1 MINFNQIVFSIAVIG
16 MSLISGKMN
25 GQILG
30 GMRLKDND
38 EGPKG
43 QFSLYG
49 SFDYS
54 KVTSPSG
61 RSSNVSSAPIGIGY
75 FFNNNDAIGV
85 NYAYT
90 EDNVNHQV
98 VSKQNETGIWYSPS
112 LALGKYFTLIAHF
125 DVHYVWGQQ
134 LSETTASME
143 NFNGF
148 RLRGYPMIGIVLGGG
163 WGLKFRFA
171 DFSLLETKSK
181 EGWTKTSV
189 AGVNGSAFGMG
200 VSKNIDFRRKN

>member
-49 SFDYS
+49 SLDYS

-61 RSSNVSSAPIGIGY
+61 SSSNVSSAPIGIGY

-90 EDNVNHQV
+90 EDNANHHV

-112 LALGKYFTLIAHF
+112 LALGKY
-125 DVHYVWGQQ
+125 
-134 LSETTASME
+134 
-143 NFNGF
+143 
-148 RLRGYPMIGIVLGGG
+148 LR
-163 WGLKFRFA
+163 
-171 DFSLLETKSK
+171 
-181 EGWTKTSV
+181 
-189 AGVNGSAFGMG
+189 
-200 VSKNIDFRRKN
+200 